1 MRRLPLTPHPPEEIV
16 TVQPIAALPTATD
29 EASWAGANWPLGA
42 HYEAAASATTFTVAA
57 PDATR
62 VRLEVYARATGAEPV
77 ATADLHRGPDG
88 CWRARLSNVG
98 PGAHYGYRVWGP
110 GWEVDAAWHPGSAAG
125 FVRDLGPRGERFNPN
140 KVLTDPYA
148 REISHSPASPLVAK
162 AGADG
167 GVFGWGPR
175 DYRGRPL
182 REWDTAPFAP
192 KAIVVADDTATGA
205 KPKIAAQDA
214 VVYEAHVRNLSQHPS
229 ARTLRTHVGGL
240 PGFGEVHDIPESV
253 AGTYAG
259 AALLAP
265 YLHALGV
272 TAIELL
278 PVHESSGSE
287 PNPAGTS
294 NHWGYMTLGFFA
306 PNRQYAADQRP
317 GGPTREFKAM
327 VRAFHE
333 AGIEVYLDVVYNH
346 TGEGGVWGDLDTV
359 GFTSFGGFSTTDYY
373 VLTDSGVL
381 VDGAT
386 GCGNQTD
393 LSSPITQHLVLDSLR
408 YWCDDMGV
416 DGFRFDLAP
425 VLGRMPDAAPREAWD
440 QQKSFFADHP
450 LLIAIRDFA
459 RDREIEVIAEA
470 WDLWGYEVGNF
481 PDGWAEW
488 NGRYR
493 DGVRRFLKGDG
504 NAGDFMAMMNGDYQG
519 FRDQGGPQRSINF
532 VTAHD
537 GFCLLDLVAYDGKV
551 NDQPWP
557 FGPSD
562 GGSDSNDSW
571 GSGGNQALIRQRLR
585 NFTVVLFLARGV
597 PMICSG
603 DEFARTQNGNNNPYN
618 LNTIGMWNNW
628 SAAATNA
635 PTQVPV
641 GADGAAYRDAYGR
654 ADSPEGVNPQL
665 VFTAYLARL
674 RREHP
679 GLRQRSYADA
689 ELGGDDVSYV
699 FFQPGAPE
707 WPAAGDR
714 AMRLW
719 IDGTAAGAADLLVL
733 INMADQPVEFGV
745 PSGPEGVAW
754 RRIIDTA
761 SYFESNLNC
770 WSLPASD
777 VISGSY
783 VAAPWSIVVLSEGPP
798 GDTEPEHSPHGP
810 PASSIVAEVADVIVG
825 TVRDW
830 FRRRR

>member
-1 MRRLPLTPHPPEEIV
+1 MTSH
-16 TVQPIAALPTATD
+16 PIAGMPAALDADT
-29 EASWAGANWPLGA
+29 WAGANWPLGA
-42 HYEAAASATTFTVAA
+42 HYDAASSSTTFAVAA
-57 PDATR
+57 PSAAR
-62 VRLEVYARATGAEPV
+62 VRLDLYSRPTGTEPV
-77 ATADLHRGPDG
+77 STVDLHRGEDG
-88 CWRARLSNVG
+88 IWRSRMGGVG
-98 PGAHYGYRVWGP
+98 AGAHYGYRVWGP
-110 GWEVDAAWHPGSAAG
+110 GWEVDPAWTPGSTAG
-125 FVRDLGPRGERFNPN
+125 FVSDLGPRGERFNPN
-140 KVLTDPYA
+140 KLLTDPYA
-148 REISHSPASPLVAK
+148 REISHSPASPAVVE

-175 DYRGRPL
+175 DYRGKAL
-182 REWDTAPFAP
+182 REWDTGPYAP
-192 KAIVVADDTATGA
+192 KAIVVADATSTGT
-205 KPKIAAQDA
+205 KPRIEAQDA
-214 VVYEAHVRNLSQHPS
+214 VVYEAHVRNLTLHPS
-229 ARTLRTHVGGL
+229 ARQLASHLRAM
-240 PGFGEVHDIPESV
+240 PGFGAVGDIPERLQ
-253 AGTYAG
+253 GTYAG

-265 YLHALGV
+265 YLKALGV

-287 PNPAGTS
+287 LHTSGAS

-306 PNRQYAADQRP
+306 PNRQYAADQSA

-327 VRAFHE
+327 VADFHE

-346 TGEGGVWGDLDTV
+346 TGEGGTWGDLDTV

-373 VLTDSGVL
+373 VLTDEGVL

-393 LSSPITQHLVLDSLR
+393 LSSPVTQRLVLESLA
-408 YWCDDMGV
+408 YWCDEMGV

-440 QQKSFFADHP
+440 HQRRFFTDHP
-450 LLIAIRDFA
+450 LLLAIRDFA
-459 RDREIEVIAEA
+459 NAREIEVIAEA

-504 NAGDFMAMMNGDYQG
+504 NTGDFMAMMNGDYQG

-537 GFCLLDLVAYDGKV
+537 GFCLLDLVGYDGKL
-551 NDQPWP
+551 NGQPWP

-571 GSGGNQALIRQRLR
+571 GSGGNQALVRQRMR
-585 NFTVVLFLARGV
+585 NVVVALFLARGV
-597 PMICSG
+597 PMLCSG

-628 SAAATNA
+628 SAVATNA

-641 GADGAAYRDAYGR
+641 GVDGAAYHDTFGTAG
-654 ADSPEGVNPQL
+654 SPAGVNPQL
-665 VFTAYLARL
+665 VFTTFLATL
-674 RREHP
+674 RRDHP
-679 GLRQRSYADA
+679 GLRQRSYGDD

-699 FFQPGAPE
+699 YFQPDAADH
-707 WPAAGDR
+707 PANGDR
-714 AMRLW
+714 ALRLW
-719 IDGTAAGAADLLVL
+719 IDGTAVGAADLLVL
-733 INMADQPVEFGV
+733 INMADEPVRFGV
-745 PSGPEGVAW
+745 PAGPDTVAW

-761 SYFESNLNC
+761 THFEAGYNC
-770 WSLPASD
+770 WSLAKSD
-777 VISGSY
+777 VIAGDY

-798 GDTEPEHSPHGP
+798 GPEQPEHSPDGP
-810 PASSIVAEVADVIVG
+810 PASSMITEVADVIVD

-830 FRRRR
+830 FRRKR